1 MQGPRVWEHKTV
13 IFWDWCL
20 RKDQKKAPQ
29 ATVAR
34 AILACCVCGD
44 SMSWALGFCRGYRIG
59 RAGSLPYTCFSL
71 LSLVLD
77 GMLYSG
83 TMNNFLGSEPI
94 LMRTLGS
101 QPVLKTD
108 IFLRWLHRKAL
119 IPVSMN
125 LGPLPAPGSANGFNS
140 LSSLWENE
148 SKKYI
153 QLAGVMHDFNS
164 NIWEAEAAA
173 GGS

>member
-1 MQGPRVWEHKTV
+1 M
-13 IFWDWCL
+13 
-20 RKDQKKAPQ
+20 
-29 ATVAR
+29 
-34 AILACCVCGD
+34 ACCVRGD
-44 SMSWALGFCRGYRIG
+44 SMSSASGFCKRVQDRRKACLR
-59 RAGSLPYTCFSL
+59 RAGSLPHTCFSL

-119 IPVSMN
+119 TPVSVSLGLWFALSHPALFGKMN
-125 LGPLPAPGSANGFNS
+125 QRSTCSWLG
-140 LSSLWENE
+140 
-148 SKKYI
+148 
-153 QLAGVMHDFNS
+153 
-164 NIWEAEAAA
+164 
-173 GGS
+173 